1 MSYKYIVGLSFLFAF
16 GASYVQ
22 AASSSLPKTKEEVL
36 NAGLPVVE
44 ITTVNGEL
52 PTCEHISGK
61 AWGISVTSITNATK
75 VPGRLTIST
84 KKNGV
89 IYDSGDYEQDMS
101 GMTFKI
107 RGNTSALVDKKPYK
121 IKLQKKGDL
130 LCRGDKKYK
139 NKNWLLIHDYKYRAI
154 LGFKV
159 NELMGM
165 QWTPAHEY
173 VNVMINGK
181 YQGLYLLLESVERD
195 VDCRIN
201 VSKSGYLFEYDAY
214 WWKEDLKE
222 NGYYVKI
229 PTYLSGKMYYTFK
242 YPDTDDM
249 TDDQKEYFIEMITA
263 VEASVKDGTYQD
275 YIDISSFASWVLA
288 HDILGTADGT
298 GSNIFLTKYDNTKE
312 SKVMMANLWDFD
324 SILQKTKEWSTSHK
338 RFYFPHLFSKNPNNA
353 FIKAYRNRWDDVS
366 PIIFDELN
374 SYLDAF
380 AKSKEADALNTSVG
394 WDDELWKWESKTA
407 TVQDLM
413 TLYKSKFDNR
423 KAWLADA
430 ISTFP
435 SSQTKGD
442 VNGDTYVDKQDI
454 MVLKD
459 IIKKKRL
466 IYQLSRVDVNGDKKV
481 NVADIVELIKLIR
494 KK

>member
-1 MSYKYIVGLSFLFAF
+1 METVKGPDSRDERIESMVALYQLPLLRLCYAYLHDEELAKDA
-16 GASYVQ
+16 VQ
-22 AASSSLPKTKEEVL
+22 ET
-36 NAGLPVVE
+36 
-44 ITTVNGEL
+44 
-52 PTCEHISGK
+52 
-61 AWGISVTSITNATK
+61 
-75 VPGRLTIST
+75 
-84 KKNGV
+84 
-89 IYDSGDYEQDMS
+89 
-101 GMTFKI
+101 
-107 RGNTSALVDKKPYK
+107 
-121 IKLQKKGDL
+121 
-130 LCRGDKKYK
+130 
-139 NKNWLLIHDYKYRAI
+139 
-154 LGFKV
+154 
-159 NELMGM
+159 
-165 QWTPAHEY
+165 
-173 VNVMINGK
+173 
-181 YQGLYLLLESVERD
+181 
-195 VDCRIN
+195 
-201 VSKSGYLFEYDAY
+201 
-214 WWKEDLKE
+214 
-222 NGYYVKI
+222 
-229 PTYLSGKMYYTFK
+229 
-242 YPDTDDM
+242 
-249 TDDQKEYFIEMITA
+249 
-263 VEASVKDGTYQD
+263 
-275 YIDISSFASWVLA
+275 
-288 HDILGTADGT
+288 
-298 GSNIFLTKYDNTKE
+298 
-312 SKVMMANLWDFD
+312 
-324 SILQKTKEWSTSHK
+324 
-338 RFYFPHLFSKNPNNA
+338 